1 MSRKVWQKTTLFTT
15 FFWHPSLVYIAGV
28 SLNFNLRY
36 CHSCLKDNSKV
47 PFLHDLALLKVT
59 FATSCQL
66 SDLLFSS
73 MRISNLRRERSSQS
87 ASQQSD
93 QIWYFSSHFDSNK
106 TRQGLHGCD
115 STHHW
120 VRGEH
125 RRVGFHTLPSDSPS
139 TKLFDKQDDGQA
151 EFPLIGLIGNF
162 FCLTSD
168 FGHIDF
174 FCEQILPNNIGNIY
188 NIWPLNPKTNLLIRF
203 WNGHPCSGWG
213 ATKKT
218 GGSATC
224 KLQEAEIKVTVKQY
238 LKKHCMAY
246 FTWRGWSNNSF
257 YDRFFQFRTKSVKIS
272 KMMKNIQ
279 TLTKPFK

>member
-1 MSRKVWQKTTLFTT
+1 MWTA
-15 FFWHPSLVYIAGV
+15 P
-28 SLNFNLRY
+28 
-36 CHSCLKDNSKV
+36 
-47 PFLHDLALLKVT
+47 
-59 FATSCQL
+59 
-66 SDLLFSS
+66 
-73 MRISNLRRERSSQS
+73 
-87 ASQQSD
+87 
-93 QIWYFSSHFDSNK
+93 
-106 TRQGLHGCD
+106 
-115 STHHW
+115 
-120 VRGEH
+120 
-125 RRVGFHTLPSDSPS
+125 
-139 TKLFDKQDDGQA
+139 KQDDGQA
-151 EFPLIGLIGNF
+151 EFPLIVLIGNVF
-162 FCLTSD
+162 LLDIRFWSHRLFLRT
-168 FGHIDF
+168 
-174 FCEQILPNNIGNIY
+174 ILPNNIGNIY